1 MADRLLFPKDV
12 AAVLGCTVETARDLM
27 RGMRCINTSRNP
39 DGPRPRWAV
48 TRTELERWQRT
59 GTEVPASRIRKRQP
73 AKDPT
78 PAPQLPKG
86 YDASLWEIDKNGNRR
101 IAYRHSNRTA

>member
-1 MADRLLFPKDV
+1 MADRLLFSKDV

-59 GTEVPASRIRKRQP
+59 KTEVPASRIRRRQAAKEP
-73 AKDPT
+73 AQT
-78 PAPQLPKG
+78 PKFPKG
-86 YDASLWEIDKNGNRR
+86 YDPTLWEIDKNGNRR
-101 IAYRHSNRTA
+101 IAYRHSSRAG